1 MKFTLRQPR
10 DHAGARALVIKGAY
24 LEVGYIW
31 WSEVRQE
38 WVGHSGLTRNVYA
51 PTQAEC
57 RRLLEDAVTR
67 ALRRLVKEPSE

>member
-1 MKFTLRQPR
+1 MNLCLNQMACPSMPDGGTTL
-10 DHAGARALVIKGAY
+10 
-24 LEVGYIW
+24 
-31 WSEVRQE
+31 
-38 WVGHSGLTRNVYA
+38 SGTVYA